1 MQERLKR
8 QESVAK
14 IIRSGES
21 GKVLRKESSPSQVQ
35 PRQTDKANNYVQAS
49 PDLVTNR
56 NCLDILVKIY
66 AELILYNMTP
76 SVMVELYYLMQMLT
90 VCVIVG
96 TEERSEQ
103 VDKCYLS
110 TTHNCVYFATNVLL
124 LILDILKLFDKGT
137 IKLLSEN
144 PRVQLFSE
152 ELQKHLLEYLES
164 PLPAPVLN
172 QAQKSPIGSV
182 SFQSDTD
189 NRNNFPSGQAF
200 HIFRKQRDMFYEMI
214 RIWEENHL
222 TSGWSYGQAL
232 GARIRHLLSLH
243 PSSSNFA
250 HFARLFQSQL
260 LNMCRGDDDQAHW
273 QQDPDGLGLLMLLK
287 KQQPEKYKRLYER
300 LVTPSKFGGP
310 CPPPSFPG
318 SQEFF
323 RDFITTASSYVFNQH
338 LKDVLISHIQM
349 LNDQEFVILEPEE
362 TDPVDVMVCGEARSV
377 VLNLRVLAKF
387 LGFLEFLPYQTSEH
401 IPENIVA
408 THIDLRSK
416 VCPPV
421 NLCAALRQC
430 ASTGQ
435 LVVGVTWMVEFF
447 SMVDPV
453 ALHSRHYLTVVMI
466 LVAVFRLL
474 YVVRPVEPT
483 GCQVCDVAYTTRSLT
498 PYNGLLLKLLLGW
511 LFDLPN
517 FPDGLFFIDVG
528 EIDIDYLEYSQTLDV
543 LKANYRHL
551 CVTCLRCLFT
561 PTDDV
566 MDRRTAE
573 INTVLTQ
580 KGVSPHKDLKPT
592 KGTGLPLT
600 KTPSKQN
607 IKGSPSKTPSKFLS
621 VSMIESPQTTPL
633 KGSDTQIVAER
644 KLNLDESNFVD
655 QQMITI
661 CCPFISELKNLLSDY
676 WVGGGCSKGTNSYR
690 KITPLSASDRTT
702 STHSQMQLQVIHVS
716 FI

>member
-1 MQERLKR
+1 TSAKPRGQQSLIFNFCWWFITSTYITMPPKRPAAPSGSTPKRARRVLTLNEKNEVLK
-8 QESVAK
+8 QLD
-14 IIRSGES
+14 SGMS
-21 GKVLRKESSPSQVQ
+21 YAAVGRHFGLNESSV
-35 PRQTDKANNYVQAS
+35 RGIKRRAKDLKHALAS
-49 PDLVTNR
+49 SD
-56 NCLDILVKIY
+56 DHG
-66 AELILYNMTP
+66 
-76 SVMVELYYLMQMLT
+76 
-90 VCVIVG
+90 VG
-96 TEERSEQ
+96 DGDGDDQ
-103 VDKCYLS
+103 
-110 TTHNCVYFATNVLL
+110 
-124 LILDILKLFDKGT
+124 
-137 IKLLSEN
+137 
-144 PRVQLFSE
+144 
-152 ELQKHLLEYLES
+152 ELQREMRSKKAQTTITNFFS
-164 PLPAPVLN
+164 RRVPAIAEPAGIL
-172 QAQKSPIGSV
+172 QQEAEAA
-182 SFQSDTD
+182 DT
-189 NRNNFPSGQAF
+189 
-200 HIFRKQRDMFYEMI
+200 
-214 RIWEENHL
+214 
-222 TSGWSYGQAL
+222 
-232 GARIRHLLSLH
+232 
-243 PSSSNFA
+243 
-250 HFARLFQSQL
+250 SQ
-260 LNMCRGDDDQAHW
+260 
-273 QQDPDGLGLLMLLK
+273 QQDVEAAGTS
-287 KQQPEKYKRLYER
+287 QQQDAVPAH
-300 LVTPSKFGGP
+300 TP
-310 CPPPSFPG
+310 
-318 SQEFF
+318 QE
-323 RDFITTASSYVFNQH
+323 DADLDSSYSSDW
-338 LKDVLISHIQM
+338 L
-349 LNDQEFVILEPEE
+349 
-362 TDPVDVMVCGEARSV
+362 C
-377 VLNLRVLAKF
+377 
-387 LGFLEFLPYQTSEH
+387 
-401 IPENIVA
+401 
-408 THIDLRSK
+408 

-702 STHSQMQLQVIHVS
+702 STHSQMQLQ
-716 FI
+716 

>member
-273 QQDPDGLGLLMLLK
+273 QQDPD
-287 KQQPEKYKRLYER
+287 
-300 LVTPSKFGGP
+300 
-310 CPPPSFPG
+310 
-318 SQEFF
+318 
-323 RDFITTASSYVFNQH
+323 
-338 LKDVLISHIQM
+338 
-349 LNDQEFVILEPEE
+349 
-362 TDPVDVMVCGEARSV
+362 DPVDVMVCGEARSV